1 MAKRLRDLKEAS
13 KASDDVERGFLVT
26 GPTCQEALRG
36 LKDLRLHLEV
46 EAEERKDTQ
55 SDHRNSEGVSVCHSL
70 DVELAELHSQRRFL
84 TVGMVC
90 KQVAFLRAQ
99 HVDDIPSRLLS
110 RFLVPGR
117 DRFVSRFAD
126 RAQLRCDALWA
137 EGSVQRWNA
146 PLPTT
151 SMQSGRVLPVDMS
164 SQPRSERFSR
174 LAQDVLASHA
184 GRPWRLLYEPFRGGW
199 NTISKED
206 AFEVCRNI
214 LGADRQS
221 VADPEITVVCT
232 VQPRFVGLAVVTFD
246 VDYLRVEDEI
256 G

>member
-1 MAKRLRDLKEAS
+1 MAKRLRDLKEKPPKKKTKAS

-126 RAQLRCDALWA
+126 R
-137 EGSVQRWNA
+137 
-146 PLPTT
+146 
-151 SMQSGRVLPVDMS
+151 VLPVDMS